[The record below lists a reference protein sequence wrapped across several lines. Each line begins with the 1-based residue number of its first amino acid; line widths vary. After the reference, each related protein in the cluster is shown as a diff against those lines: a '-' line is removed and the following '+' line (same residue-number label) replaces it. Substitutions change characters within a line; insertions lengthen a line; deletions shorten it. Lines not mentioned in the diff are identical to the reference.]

1 MAAAAVAAAA
11 AACSGCT
18 NRACI
23 WPRSIKK
30 EEDEQDENEGS
41 RCGGQRRAS
50 CSVRRTSSTRRTIY
64 RATGDAARGRRV
76 LTGRRWRRR
85 GCSCVC
91 SGTPRVSATPPL
103 LRVRASPTHLPPPSG
118 SGGRLRCPLGRP
130 GRCLGLCMFWW
141 ASRVVLAVRS
151 AARVACREWSN
162 SRCIIRSAGE
172 LVHAAARL
180 EQLCSRPRRR

>member
-103 LRVRASPTHLPPPSG
+103 LRVRASPTHLPPPVWQRRQAPMSSWPAWTLPRIMYVLVGISRRSG
-118 SGGRLRCPLGRP
+118 CSKRRP
-130 GRCLGLCMFWW
+130 GRVQ
-141 ASRVVLAVRS
+141 RV
-151 AARVACREWSN
+151 
-162 SRCIIRSAGE
+162 
-172 LVHAAARL
+172 
-180 EQLCSRPRRR
+180 EQQQMYY